1 MNIQY
6 IKASLIKKLAKS
18 HGKRVSKQFLVALD
32 GYVEKKIL
40 LACETHNGGK
50 VTLDEGIAHHLFVGG
65 FKKIK

>member
-6 IKASLIKKLAKS
+6 IKASLVKKLAKS
-18 HGKRVSKQFLVALD
+18 HGKRVSKDFLIALD

-50 VTLDEGIAHHLFVGG
+50 VTLDGGIAHHLFVGG

>member
-18 HGKRVSKQFLVALD
+18 HGKRVSKQFLIALD

>member
-18 HGKRVSKQFLVALD
+18 HGKRVSRDFLIALD

-50 VTLDEGIAHHLFVGG
+50 VTLDGGIAHHLFVGG

>member
-18 HGKRVSKQFLVALD
+18 HGRRVSKQFLVALD

>member
-50 VTLDEGIAHHLFVGG
+50 VTLDEGIAQHLFVGG

>member
-18 HGKRVSKQFLVALD
+18 HGKRVSKDFLLALD

-50 VTLDEGIAHHLFVGG
+50 VTLDGGIAHHLFVGG